1 MASGSRR
8 KSNSS
13 DSKPSMNKPPKKQR
27 AKLSDRSDR
36 SAARS
41 NAKSNSRSGAG
52 SGSTPR
58 KRKATLK
65 SDAATNAKNQ
75 KPRKPKRTTAAYSPS
90 VRYEAKTIAELRE
103 ERNSLGGSSRTSHT
117 SQAART
123 QRAIKRAE
131 KRRRA
136 KLPVIIAAI
145 VAALAIIITLTY
157 LIMANTNTFEI
168 EEIEIQGTEHLTGEE
183 VRALVT
189 IPQGT
194 TLLNVDTAQI
204 AASLERDAWVS
215 SVDVVKSFPH
225 KLDIIVHERKIGA
238 IVEVTTG
245 QEQSIQRW
253 AISDDGIWLMVI
265 PSRTS
270 EVGSKLAEQIYV
282 DAEEALHIV
291 GIPYGID
298 PQIGAHCTDE
308 NVNNA
313 LEIITGMTTELL
325 DQVKLINAAEAAS
338 IVLTLDS
345 NIEIAFG
352 TPDNIREKER
362 ICLEIINTKP
372 GVVYIN
378 VRVPDRP
385 IWRAA

>member
-8 KSNSS
+8 KSSSS
-13 DSKPSMNKPPKKQR
+13 DSKPSTDRSQKKQR
-27 AKLSDRSDR
+27 SKLAGRSGARSSAK
-36 SAARS
+36 S
-41 NAKSNSRSGAG
+41 NAKSGTG
-52 SGSTPR
+52 SSTTPR
-58 KRKATLK
+58 KRKADLK
-65 SDAATNAKNQ
+65 ASAASSAKKQ
-75 KPRKPKRTTAAYSPS
+75 KAKKPAGTTGAYSPS

-103 ERNSLGGSSRTSHT
+103 ERNSIGGSSHTSRT

-136 KLPVIIAAI
+136 KLPVIIAAV
-145 VAALAIIITLTY
+145 VAALAIVITLTY

-168 EEIEIQGTEHLTGEE
+168 EEIEIQGAEHLTGEE

-215 SVDVVKSFPH
+215 SVEVVKSFPH

-270 EVGSKLAEQIYV
+270 EVGSKLAEQIYL
-282 DAEEALHIV
+282 DAEAALHIV